1 MQVRVETRRGWAW
14 CAASGFVA
22 VAIFAGASSG
32 ASAQSWPTYGHDAQ
46 RSADASVASMLP
58 GAIRWKTPVDLDPQY
73 SGNILYTHY
82 GSPLITSKNTVLV
95 PVKTQAHGGFQ
106 LQARLGSSG
115 ALLWS
120 INSDYTLPQFNWTP
134 PWGPV
139 LTPGDS
145 EVVMPAAGGTLLVRV
160 TPDSGHGNLTR
171 IAFYGLANYQQN
183 VSGYNSAIQ
192 ICTPITSDGAGNFY
206 FGYVSTGDALP
217 GYPNGIPSGLAKVS
231 TSGAG
236 TFTSAAAM
244 SKDATM
250 VKVNYNCAPAVSV
263 DRSTVYVS
271 VNNVPLGSAGQFGSG
286 YLCKLSTA
294 NLSWQSSVFLK
305 DPRNNYANP
314 ATMTDD
320 SSSSPTIGLDGDVY
334 YGVLEYQLGSHH
346 ERGWMLHFNSA
357 LTVTKTPG
365 SFGWDDSAAIV
376 PATAVQSYTGT
387 SKYLILTKYNN
398 YANGGGNGQNELA
411 ILDPNNLTEND
422 PINPGTTVMY
432 EVLTVLGPT
441 PNSGLEGVREWC
453 INSAAI
459 DSMNKCAVVNSE
471 DGHIYRWD
479 FTLKTLTATVDL
491 NAPTG
496 EAYTCTLIGPDGA
509 VYAINNAE
517 LYCVQAVVMN
527 TAGAASRSLPRAR
540 TRRSNRAV
548 P

>member
-1 MQVRVETRRGWAW
+1 MRVRVETRRGWTW

-46 RSADASVASMLP
+46 HSADASVASVLP

-73 SGNILYTHY
+73 SGSILYTHY
-82 GSPLITSKNTVLV
+82 GSPMITSKNTVLV
-95 PVKTQAHGGFQ
+95 PVKTQAYGGFEVR
-106 LQARLGSSG
+106 AIVGSTG
-115 ALLWS
+115 NLLWTVS
-120 INSDYTLPQFNWTP
+120 SDYTLPQFGWTP

-145 EVVMPAAGGTLLVRV
+145 ELVMPAAGGTLLVRA

-171 IAFYGLANYQQN
+171 IAFYGLANYQKN

-192 ICTPITSDGAGNFY
+192 ICTPISCDGAGNFY
-206 FGYVSTGDALP
+206 FGYVSTVE
-217 GYPNGIPSGLAKVS
+217 GIPSGLAKVS
-231 TSGAG
+231 STGVG

-244 SKDATM
+244 SNDGTM

-263 DRSTVYVS
+263 DKSTVYVS

-286 YLCKLSTA
+286 YLCKLNTTD
-294 NLSWQSSVFLK
+294 LSRQASVFLR
-305 DPRNNYANP
+305 DPRNNNLNP

-320 SSSSPTIGLDGDVY
+320 SSSSPTIGMDGDVY
-334 YGVLEYQLGSHH
+334 YGVLEYQVGSHH
-346 ERGWMLHFNSA
+346 ERGWMLHYSA
-357 LTVTKTPG
+357 NLATTKTPG

-376 PATAVQSYTGT
+376 PATAVKSYTGT

-411 ILDPNNLTEND
+411 VLDPNNLTEND

-441 PNSGLEGVREWC
+441 QNSGLQGVREWC

-459 DSMNKCAVVNSE
+459 DSVNKCAVVNSE
-471 DGHIYRWD
+471 DGNLYRWD
-479 FTLKTLTATVDL
+479 FTSNSLTATVDL

-496 EAYTCTLIGPDGA
+496 EAYTCTIIGPDSA

-517 LYCVQAVVMN
+517 LYCVQA
-527 TAGAASRSLPRAR
+527 AGPGAMMGGARALSPQR
-540 TRRSNRAV
+540 ARRSNRAR